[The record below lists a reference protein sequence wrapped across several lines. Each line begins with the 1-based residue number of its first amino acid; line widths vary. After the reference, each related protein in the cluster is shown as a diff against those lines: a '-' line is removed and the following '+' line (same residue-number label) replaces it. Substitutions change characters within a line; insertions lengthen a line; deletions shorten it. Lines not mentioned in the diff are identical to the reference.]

1 MQKRRTDASPQIA
14 AILSKP
20 IYSSL
25 PIIFILASNARN
37 RAYTPKKAPIL
48 IDSSRLW
55 GGRNEIVSPYDS
67 RQIALWSNSWF
78 CYGSRLKLL
87 LSRFERQ
94 ILRHM
99 IWNPATCRSFLGLC
113 SDVAR
118 NWLAMF
124 SIASLLLTGCVTR
137 RLTMRSEPPGARVY
151 VGDEEIGTTP
161 VSHDFTYYGTRKI
174 RMVKD
179 GYETLIVNQP
189 IPAPWYE
196 IPPLDFFSENVVPGE
211 IRDERVVSYQLT
223 PLKLQGRDQLL
234 QKADALRQA
243 SLGGPAV
250 GGAVVPAGGAVV
262 GPNGPEVIT
271 TPTPVGPGATL
282 PPPANSPQWIYPLP
296 PNNPYQG
303 GAPTTGTLPQPGVI
317 VPAAPPVQPATPGV
331 IMQTPGP

>member
-1 MQKRRTDASPQIA
+1 
-14 AILSKP
+14 
-20 IYSSL
+20 
-25 PIIFILASNARN
+25 
-37 RAYTPKKAPIL
+37 
-48 IDSSRLW
+48 
-55 GGRNEIVSPYDS
+55 
-67 RQIALWSNSWF
+67 
-78 CYGSRLKLL
+78 
-87 LSRFERQ
+87 
-94 ILRHM
+94 M
-99 IWNPATCRSFLGLC
+99 IWNPATRRSLLGLR
-113 SDVAR
+113 SDFAR
-118 NWLAMF
+118 SWLAAF
-124 SIASLLLTGCVTR
+124 VILSLLLTGCVTR

-189 IPAPWYE
+189 IPAPWYQ
-196 IPPLDFFSENVVPGE
+196 IPPLDFVSENVVPGE

-250 GGAVVPAGGAVV
+250 GGAVVPAGGPVV
-262 GPNGPEVIT
+262 GPNGPEVIN
-271 TPTPVGPGATL
+271 TPTPVGMGATL

-303 GAPTTGTLPQPGVI
+303 GAPSTGALPQPGVI
-317 VPAAPPVQPATPGV
+317 VPAAPPAQPATPGV
-331 IMQTPGP
+331 IMPTPGP